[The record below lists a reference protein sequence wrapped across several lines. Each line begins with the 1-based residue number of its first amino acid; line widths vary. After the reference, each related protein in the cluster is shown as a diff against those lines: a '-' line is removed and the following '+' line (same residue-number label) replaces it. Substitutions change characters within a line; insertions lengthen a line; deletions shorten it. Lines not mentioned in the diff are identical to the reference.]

1 MGDRGARISGGQK
14 QRIGIARALY
24 NDPKVVIFDEATSS
38 LDLENENKIID
49 EIFAIDRSKTL
60 ILVTHRHQVV
70 KNCDVVFLFDNGKII
85 DKGTYNYLDQ
95 KYNFNKFN
103 S

>member
-14 QRIGIARALY
+14 QELELQRALY

-95 KYNFNKFN
+95 KI
-103 S
+103 